1 MLQLVST
8 AEAILDRRLGELSPD
23 ERADLDI
30 DLSPREAV
38 IDYLT
43 RAFPVQQ
50 MTFFRDDTGE
60 VRSRPLFDES
70 GHPVTNPEAEAERD
84 NLVEQ
89 LCALPPIAAVL
100 DAIITRFGTE
110 MVAEVTGRTKRL
122 ITVSGGGQKLESR
135 SARATQAD
143 SAAFMEGT
151 KRILVFSLS
160 LIHI

>member
-1 MLQLVST
+1 M
-8 AEAILDRRLGELSPD
+8 
-23 ERADLDI
+23 
-30 DLSPREAV
+30 

-143 SAAFMEGT
+143 SAAFM
-151 KRILVFSLS
+151 
-160 LIHI
+160 